1 MENGQETVFKGIA
14 ASSGYAIGY
23 CALVGMETIEISTQS
38 AGSKQEELDILE
50 KARLQTVD
58 QLEQI
63 ASKVRAEIGEDE
75 AQVFESHILMVN
87 DPEYLDMIRLEI
99 SQNNCSAT
107 QAIQTVTK
115 AQVVF
120 FQELQD
126 EYFQARAVDIQDV
139 ADRLIRNSLGTSSA
153 AVTLPEDAIV
163 VAMDLTPSDT
173 ALLDR
178 TRVRAFLTEA
188 GSKTSHSAIMA
199 RGIGIPAVLGL
210 ETLCAQVA
218 EGMLIIV
225 DGFEGIAFLNPTQT
239 RVEEYQR
246 KIAEQT
252 AKLRKLQVFRDIRLT
267 YLSGRQLQVAG
278 NIGSA
283 EEMEEL
289 LHQGTQ
295 GVGLFRTEFLFMGRT
310 TMPSEDEQYITY
322 KSVAQKAEGASV
334 VIRTLDIG
342 GDKVIPY
349 MNMPKEDNPF
359 LGLRAIRLCFEE
371 KEIFKAQIKAL
382 LRAAVFG
389 NVHIMFPMISA
400 LNELR
405 QAKGI
410 VEECKREL
418 LADGIDFNA
427 DTPIGMMIEIP
438 AAAITARSFAKEVDF
453 FSIGTNDLVQY
464 TLAVDRMNPK
474 VAHLYNPFHPA
485 VLDLIRIT
493 IEAAHEAGIWCG
505 MCGEFASDLN
515 ATKLLSQLELD
526 EFSVS
531 ALSILLVKEQLLQQK
546 NVQKLV

>member
-1 MENGQETVFKGIA
+1 MKNGQETVFKGIA
-14 ASSGYAIGY
+14 ASSGFAIGY
-23 CALVGMETIEISTQS
+23 CALGGMEKIEISTQN

-63 ASKVRAEIGEDE
+63 AAKVRAEIGEDE

-99 SQNNCSAT
+99 SQNNCSVT
-107 QAIQTVTK
+107 QAIQAVTK

-163 VAMDLTPSDT
+163 VAKDLTPSDT

-199 RGIGIPAVLGL
+199 RGMGIPAVLGL

-225 DGFEGIAFLNPTQT
+225 DGFEGIVFLNPTQA
-239 RVEEYQR
+239 RVEEYR
-246 KIAEQT
+246 KKHEEYSGRLQ
-252 AKLRKLQVFRDIRLT
+252 KLQIFRNIQLT
-267 YLSGRQLQVAG
+267 YLSGRTITVAG
-278 NIGSA
+278 NIGSV
-283 EEMEEL
+283 EEMDEL
-289 LHQGTQ
+289 CKQGSQ

-310 TMPSEDEQYITY
+310 SMPSEDEQFIAY

-349 MNMPKEDNPF
+349 LNMPKEDNPF
-359 LGLRAIRLCFEE
+359 LGLRALRLCFEE

-382 LRAAVFG
+382 LRAAVYG

-400 LNELR
+400 LDELR

-418 LADGIDFNA
+418 LADGVAFHGN
-427 DTPIGMMIEIP
+427 TPIGMMIEIP
-438 AAAITARSFAKEVDF
+438 AAAVMARSFAKEVDF

-464 TLAVDRMNPK
+464 TLAVDRMNSK

-485 VLDLIRIT
+485 VIELIRTT

-505 MCGEFASDLN
+505 MCGEFAADLN
-515 ATKLLSQLELD
+515 ATQLLAQLELD

-531 ALSILLVKEQLLQQK
+531 ASYVLIVKEQLLAQA
-546 NVQKLV
+546 NVRKLI